1 MKAISFLAATAVI
14 AMLSVSCERD
24 LEMLQEKLDHDQ
36 TTTPVDSVKTDK
48 KEDPANNETPE
59 TTDPTDPSSPAD
71 PTSPDVVIIPDS
83 STDEAKGDLVTK
95 VVELSNFSE
104 VELRKIGELEIVSG
118 SDYKVEVSDYEDML
132 QYALAFM
139 EGEKLVISYEDNVQ
153 VVASKLKVTITIPD
167 RLSKALL
174 SGAGN
179 INILSGFDSESVE
192 LSVSGAGKL
201 TAAQINAA
209 RVQIE
214 MSGSGS
220 LQAEGKC
227 DYLDINVQGSG
238 PVNCEGLRSG
248 QASCN
253 IGGVCSVFLSVSD
266 KLKVDASGIGT
277 LRYFGNPVL
286 ELNVGMLF
294 NVVKG

>member
-1 MKAISFLAATAVI
+1 
-14 AMLSVSCERD
+14 
-24 LEMLQEKLDHDQ
+24 MLQNKLDHDQ
-36 TTTPVDSVKTDK
+36 TTAPVDSVMTD
-48 KEDPANNETPE
+48 ENENPANNETPE
-59 TTDPTDPSSPAD
+59 TTDPTDSA
-71 PTSPDVVIIPDS
+71 TPDIVIIPDS
-83 STDEAKGDLVTK
+83 STDEAKGDLLTK

-104 VELRKIGELEIVSG
+104 VELRKIGEVEIVSG
-118 SDYKVEVSDYEDML
+118 SDYRVEVSDYEDML
-132 QYALAFM
+132 QYALVFM
-139 EGEKLVISYEDNVQ
+139 EGEKLVVSYEDSVQ

-167 RLSKALL
+167 RLSKTLL

-201 TAAQINAA
+201 TASQINAA
-209 RVQIE
+209 RVQME

-227 DYLDINVQGSG
+227 DYLDLSVQGSG
-238 PVNCEGLRSG
+238 PVNCEGLMCG
-248 QASCN
+248 EASCN

>member
-95 VVELSNFSE
+95 VVELSNFRE

-132 QYALAFM
+132 QYALVFM

-153 VVASKLKVTITIPD
+153 VVASKLKVKIG
-167 RLSKALL
+167 R
-174 SGAGN
+174 
-179 INILSGFDSESVE
+179 
-192 LSVSGAGKL
+192 
-201 TAAQINAA
+201 
-209 RVQIE
+209 
-214 MSGSGS
+214 
-220 LQAEGKC
+220 
-227 DYLDINVQGSG
+227 
-238 PVNCEGLRSG
+238 
-248 QASCN
+248 ASCRER
-253 IGGVCSVFLSVSD
+253 V
-266 KLKVDASGIGT
+266 
-277 LRYFGNPVL
+277 
-286 ELNVGMLF
+286 
-294 NVVKG
+294 